1 MKKRVIKYSYFIAVF
16 ALIGLGFSDQNRI
29 HLHQD
34 FLVSE
39 PFETDLPSASQI
51 YQDSR
56 KFNVPFY
63 GNSFLAFKEQVGFKE
78 SGGRYHVVNTLGYMG
93 KYQFNASTL
102 KLLGIKDTALFL
114 RTPVLQEIAFEKNLS
129 RNKWIL
135 RKEIKKY
142 SGKTINGVLI
152 TESGILAAAHLAGP
166 GSVKKYLRS
175 NGQAQFSDAFGT
187 SLTYYLKKF
196 SSFDVSRIQADRKAS
211 L

>member
-34 FLVSE
+34 FLVFE
-39 PFETDLPSASQI
+39 PFEADLPSASQI

-56 KFNVPFY
+56 KFKVPFY
-63 GNSFLAFKEQVGFKE
+63 GNSFLAFKQQVGFKE
-78 SGGRYHVVNTLGYMG
+78 SGGRYDVVNSLGYMG
-93 KYQFNASTL
+93 KYQFNTSTL
-102 KLLGIKDTALFL
+102 KLLGIKDTSLFL

-135 RKEIKKY
+135 RKEIEKY

-166 GSVKKYLRS
+166 GNVKKYLRS